1 MTARHGKESWAVDG
15 STTDRPSM
23 GDLLSDISSDL
34 STLMR
39 QEVEL
44 AKAELQQSA
53 KRAGKGAGMF
63 AGAGVAGHLTLVF
76 ISVAAWWT
84 IGEGTGRGWSAL
96 IVAAIWAVIAAVLAA
111 TGRTEIKAA
120 PGIPQ
125 TTETIK
131 RIPSA
136 AAGHEET
143 R

>member
-1 MTARHGKESWAVDG
+1 MTARHDQESWPV
-15 STTDRPSM
+15 DRPPLERPSV
-23 GDLLSDISSDL
+23 GELLSDISSDL

-39 QEVEL
+39 QELEL
-44 AKAELQQSA
+44 AKAELQLSA

-63 AGAGVAGHLTLVF
+63 AGAGIAGHLTLVF

-84 IGEGTGRGWSAL
+84 IGEGTGHGCW
-96 IVAAIWAVIAAVLAA
+96 AIIAAVLAA
-111 TGRTEIKAA
+111 TGRSEIKAT

-125 TTETIK
+125 TTETVK
-131 RIPSA
+131 KIPSA

>member
-1 MTARHGKESWAVDG
+1 MTARHGQETWSVDRAPV
-15 STTDRPSM
+15 DRPSVAE
-23 GDLLSDISSDL
+23 LLSDISSDL

-53 KRAGKGAGMF
+53 KRAGRGAGMF

-84 IGEGTGRGWSAL
+84 LGEGVGRGWSAL
-96 IVAAIWAVIAAVLAA
+96 IVAAVWAIIAAVLAA
-111 TGRTEIKAA
+111 TGRSEIKAT
-120 PGIPQ
+120 PGIPR
-125 TTETIK
+125 TTETVK
-131 RIPSA
+131 KIPSA